1 MRSIT
6 SCWLTGGC
14 NPVMHRSGYAGVI
27 ESHGL
32 TVIKVSSISFRFILQ
47 NYPIRI
53 QYTLNTVFRLA
64 VVEYRYNNHA

>member
-14 NPVMHRSGYAGVI
+14 NPVMHRSGCAGVI